1 MKSYLRL
8 YFVLIP
14 VLMFFVGVINWLID
28 PLWYGAGN
36 RISNKNFAFNERV
49 SKTNLFMQRSASE
62 YDCYLFGN
70 SKVTLIKASDF
81 QSLKCFNYSF
91 SRASVPEIVSYGK
104 YVKQRGG
111 DPKVIYVGFDGPL
124 LEPEDQSEAPPITL
138 TPAYQAYL
146 FSLDV
151 LGFSYRTL
159 RNESPLPRYY
169 DEDFEVKVISTAPK
183 YRPRFPKSKSKSK
196 LEQTCNKSDLAHLK
210 ELRKTF
216 PNAKVVGY
224 VPPLSPWL
232 VVSKY
237 YNHNMDC
244 YLLFVKETTKVFDV
258 VYDFSIPSKVTE
270 DVSNTYDGIHYYPK
284 VNEKITQFLQGAPL
298 EFGIQVTPENFEI
311 YQQAYKS
318 ATRSF
323 LARHSTEAITSLDN
337 R

>member
-14 VLMFFVGVINWLID
+14 VLMFFVGIVNWLID
-28 PLWYGAGN
+28 PLWYGSGN
-36 RISNKNFAFNERV
+36 RINKKNFAFNERV
-49 SKTNLFMQRSASE
+49 SKTNLFMQNSASE

-81 QSLKCFNYSF
+81 KSSKCFNYSF
-91 SRASVPEIVSYGK
+91 SLALVPEIVNYGK

-111 DPKVIYVGFDGPL
+111 DPKVIYIGFDGPL
-124 LEPEDQSEAPPITL
+124 LGAEDQAEAPPIAL
-138 TPAYQAYL
+138 KPIYQAYL

-159 RNESPLPRYY
+159 RDQSPLPRYY
-169 DEDFEVKVISTAPK
+169 DEDFEVKVISNAPK
-183 YRPRFPKSKSKSK
+183 YRPRFLETKS
-196 LEQTCNKSDLAHLK
+196 ERTCNKSSLAHFK
-210 ELRKTF
+210 ELRETF
-216 PNAKVVGY
+216 PNAKIIGY

-232 VVSKY
+232 VVSEY
-237 YNHNMDC
+237 YNRNMDC
-244 YLLFVKETTKVFDV
+244 YLSFMKDTTAIFDV

-270 DVSNTYDGIHYYPK
+270 DVANTYDGIHYYPQ

-298 EFGIQVTPENFEI
+298 EFGIQVTPENFEA
-311 YQQAYKS
+311 YQQAYQS
-318 ATRSF
+318 ATRGF
-323 LARHSTEAITSLDN
+323 LARQNTRAAQSLEN